1 MLRQDGACIKCGT
14 RRTGTRDGVGGG
26 WRTGSSGRGTPPDP
40 RWADALCGCVMRMRY
55 ADALGGCVRR
65 MR

>member
-40 RWADALCGCVMRMRY
+40 RWADAL
-55 ADALGGCVRR
+55 GGCVRR